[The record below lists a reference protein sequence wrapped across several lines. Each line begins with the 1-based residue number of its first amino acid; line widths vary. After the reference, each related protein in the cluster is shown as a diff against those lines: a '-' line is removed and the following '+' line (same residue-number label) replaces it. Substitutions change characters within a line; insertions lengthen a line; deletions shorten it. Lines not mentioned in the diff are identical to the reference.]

1 MDFTG
6 QAVPLEELLELCHEN
21 GLVLIEDGAHSIGT
35 KYKGRPVGSIADM
48 TTFSFHPVKTVTGG
62 EGGAVLTNRK
72 DLYEKLL
79 LCRSHGIT
87 KDAPQYVHESHG
99 PWYHEQIDL
108 GYNYRITDIQCA
120 LILSQLD
127 KLGQFAA
134 RRSSTAIM
142 RLFHRYRSSLYSRRF
157 QSLTRRGIST
167 YCASNQSC

>member
-1 MDFTG
+1 
-6 QAVPLEELLELCHEN
+6 
-21 GLVLIEDGAHSIGT
+21 
-35 KYKGRPVGSIADM
+35 M

-72 DLYEKLL
+72 NLYEKLL

-127 KLGQFAA
+127 KLGQFAE
-134 RRSSTAIM
+134 RRREIVNRYNEA
-142 RLFHRYRSSLYSRRF
+142 FHRYRSSLYSRRF

-167 YCASNQSC
+167 YCALNQSC

>member
-1 MDFTG
+1 M
-6 QAVPLEELLELCHEN
+6 
-21 GLVLIEDGAHSIGT
+21 
-35 KYKGRPVGSIADM
+35 
-48 TTFSFHPVKTVTGG
+48 
-62 EGGAVLTNRK
+62 LTNRK
-72 DLYEKLL
+72 NLYEKLL

-127 KLGQFAA
+127 KLGQFAE
-134 RRSSTAIM
+134 RRREIVNRYNEA
-142 RLFHRYRSSLYSRRF
+142 FHRYRSSLYSRRF

-167 YCASNQSC
+167 YCALNQSC